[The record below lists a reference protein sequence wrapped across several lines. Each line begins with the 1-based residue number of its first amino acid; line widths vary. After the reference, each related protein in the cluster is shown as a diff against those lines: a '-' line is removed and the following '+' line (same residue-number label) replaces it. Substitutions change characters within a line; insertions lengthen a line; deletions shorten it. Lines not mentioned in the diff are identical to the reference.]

1 MKTFEFSIIA
11 SGLDPNSDDFESRF
25 YDNGCDD
32 ALIAFQKGHIIAD
45 FAREANSI
53 DEAIASAV
61 ENVCAAGAKV
71 DRIEPD
77 PLVNLTEIAART
89 EMTRAA
95 ISNYAKGARGKKDFP
110 PPVARVTSD
119 TPLYD
124 WAEVA
129 TWMVLNKKLPVE
141 AAIAAGVVKEAN
153 TAIAAGET
161 QIGDRLKKRAH
172 DDEESLEAV
181 AA

>member
-11 SGLDPNSDDFESRF
+11 SGLDPNADDFETRF
-25 YDNGCDD
+25 YKAGCDD
-32 ALIAFQKGHIIAD
+32 ALIAFQNGHIIID
-45 FAREANSI
+45 FTREAKSI

-61 ENVCAAGAKV
+61 ENACAAGAKI

-77 PLVNLTEIAART
+77 PLVNLSEIASRS

-95 ISNYAKGARGKKDFP
+95 ISNYAKGDRGSKDFP
-110 PPVARVTSD
+110 APVAKVTSD

-129 TWMVLNKKLPVE
+129 TWMAMNKKIPVE
-141 AAIAAGVVKEAN
+141 LAIEAGVFGEAN
-153 TAIAAGET
+153 TAIAAGQFQLGE
-161 QIGDRLKKRAH
+161 RLKKRTQA
-172 DDEESLEAV
+172 DELALAK